1 MKQTNVQVISK
12 LNDEFTSLS
21 SKLNKLEIF
30 MTTSDFQE
38 LDFRQKDL
46 LDDQRKAMV
55 KYKDILLLRLQH
67 LRELE
72 DLKSKSRDT
81 CEEGVKD
88 E

>member
-55 KYKDILLLRLQH
+55 MYKDILLLRLQH

-81 CEEGVKD
+81 CEEGEKD

>member
-12 LNDEFTSLS
+12 LSDELTSLS

-30 MTTSDFQE
+30 MVTSDFQE

-46 LDDQRKAMV
+46 LDDQRKVMAR
-55 KYKDILLLRLQH
+55 YKDILLLRLQH
-67 LRELE
+67 LRGLE